1 MKKTFVMILGFL
13 LLSVMAFAEY
23 QAFNYQG
30 SIKMPVMVMKKVDGK
45 WIKTWQFKKKADENE
60 PEAKEQLPDT
70 NVPSE
75 PENPD
80 EKPAENGEENNS
92 DPEQNPTEPESDDKP
107 EEEQP

>member
-45 WIKTWQFKKKADENE
+45 WIKTWQLK
-60 PEAKEQLPDT
+60 
-70 NVPSE
+70 
-75 PENPD
+75 
-80 EKPAENGEENNS
+80 
-92 DPEQNPTEPESDDKP
+92 TETLKGILVSVCCYPCRG
-107 EEEQP
+107 